1 MKQNYDKFLK
11 DVEEIDK
18 VRTKR
23 RALQVKGMA
32 Q

>member
-1 MKQNYDKFLK
+1 MKQSYVKFLK

-18 VRTKR
+18 VRTKS